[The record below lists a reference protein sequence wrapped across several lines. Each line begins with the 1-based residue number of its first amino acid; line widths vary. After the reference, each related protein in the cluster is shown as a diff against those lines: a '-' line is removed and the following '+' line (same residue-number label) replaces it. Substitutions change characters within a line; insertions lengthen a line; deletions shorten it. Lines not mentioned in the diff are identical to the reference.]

1 MSTHQKFKAGE
12 THGTYVIDGPV
23 TEQDIL
29 QMARAL
35 ARRRFCRGL
44 PFTGTREVFPYLQTL
59 LADYEHEVFAV
70 VFLDSRHRSIAY
82 RKLFTGTIDHVAVPP
97 REVVKAA
104 LVHNAAAVILVHNH
118 PSGDPEPSERDYDLT
133 DELNHAL
140 ALVGVRTLDH
150 VVVATEGCVSLAER
164 GYLQP

>member
-35 ARRRFCRGL
+35 ACRRFCRGL

-59 LADYEHEVFAV
+59 LADYEHEVFAT

-118 PSGDPEPSERDYDLT
+118 PSGDPEPSECDLT
-133 DELNHAL
+133 AELNRAL
-140 ALVGVRTLDH
+140 ALVGVRILDH
-150 VVVATEGCVSLAER
+150 IVVANEGCVSLAER
-164 GYLQP
+164 GYL

>member
-12 THGTYVIDGPV
+12 AHGTYIVDEPV

-29 QMARAL
+29 SMARAL

-44 PFTGTREVFPYLQTL
+44 PFTGISDVFVYLQTL
-59 LADYEHEVFAV
+59 IADYEYEAFSMI
-70 VFLDSRHRSIAY
+70 FLDSRHRSIAY
-82 RKLFTGTIDHVAVPP
+82 RQLFTGTIDQVTVPP
-97 REVVKAA
+97 QEVIKAA
-104 LVHNAAAVILVHNH
+104 LEHNAAAVILVHNH

-133 DELNHAL
+133 DELNRAL
-140 ALVGVRTLDH
+140 ALVGIRTLDH

-164 GYLQP
+164 GYL